1 MFVHPGCGE
10 GRSALPACARGGPK
24 SSRVCLFSKY
34 WSKTQNNTKN
44 WAPKVKKNILWTWFL
59 HCFCW
64 SKSPLPPKKVSTNS
78 DKKTYFEHDFC
89 IVFIGQNPST
99 PQKKWAPK
107 VKESSNPYFS
117 VTTFKRRTGQADSL
131 VHPGCGEGRSALP
144 ACARGAP
151 KISRV
156 CLFSKYWSK
165 SPKTPKSE
173 HQI

>member
-1 MFVHPGCGE
+1 MG
-10 GRSALPACARGGPK
+10 
-24 SSRVCLFSKY
+24 
-34 WSKTQNNTKN
+34 
-44 WAPKVKKNILWTWFL
+44 
-59 HCFCW
+59 
-64 SKSPLPPKKVSTNS
+64 
-78 DKKTYFEHDFC
+78 
-89 IVFIGQNPST
+89 ST
-99 PQKKWAPK
+99 PQKKSAPK

-117 VTTFKRRTGQADSL
+117 VTTFKWRTGQADSL

-173 HQI
+173 HQIKKKKYFEHAFCIVFTGQNPPKHQKVSIKLKKKNTLNMLSALFLLVKIPPPPNKKGAPKKKKKKKKKS